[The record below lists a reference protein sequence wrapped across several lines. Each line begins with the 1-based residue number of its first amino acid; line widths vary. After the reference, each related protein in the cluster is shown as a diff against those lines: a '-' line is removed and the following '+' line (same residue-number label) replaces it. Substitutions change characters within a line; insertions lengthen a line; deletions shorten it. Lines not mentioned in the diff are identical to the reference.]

1 LSKTHIKNNSFTI
14 SGNLSLN
21 NKKLLSDTNFTI
33 SLNNWNTL
41 IGQSG
46 IGKSTLLKVIAN
58 LDIPKIFSH
67 SITIKTNKKYS
78 YSWMSQDDLLLPWLT
93 VIENIV
99 LGQRLRRERVN
110 FKKAK
115 NLIEKVHLSNVMYDL
130 PSTLSGGMR
139 QRVAIARTLFEDND
153 IILMDEPFR
162 SLDSIT
168 KTNIQK
174 LAYTLLKDKTIFM
187 VTHDPLEALILSDK
201 LYIFSNKNIQ
211 SITLPRSSPIR
222 DINNKN
228 LTFSYK
234 NILNILQKNYE
245 EQ

>member
-1 LSKTHIKNNSFTI
+1 MSNTHIKNNSFTI
-14 SGNLSLN
+14 SGNISLN

-58 LDIPKIFSH
+58 LDIPKNFSH

-78 YSWMSQDDLLLPWLT
+78 YSWMAQDDLLLPWLT

-115 NLIEKVHLSNVMYDL
+115 NLLEKVHLSNVMYDL

-174 LAYTLLKDKTIFM
+174 LAYSLLKDKTIFM

>member
-1 LSKTHIKNNSFTI
+1 MSNTHKKNNSFTI
-14 SGNLSLN
+14 SGNISLN
-21 NKKLLSDTNFTI
+21 NKKLLSDTSFTI
-33 SLNNWNTL
+33 SLNSWNIL

-58 LDIPKIFSH
+58 LEVPKSFSH
-67 SITIKTNKKYS
+67 SITIKTNKKYN
-78 YSWMSQDDLLLPWLT
+78 YSWMSQDDLLLPWLS

-110 FKKAK
+110 LKKAK
-115 NLIEKVHLSNVMYDL
+115 NLLEKVHLSNVMYDL

-139 QRVAIARTLFEDND
+139 QRVSIARTLFEDND

-174 LAYTLLKDKTIFM
+174 LAYSLLKDKTIFM

>member
-1 LSKTHIKNNSFTI
+1 MSNTHTNKNSFNI

-33 SLNNWNTL
+33 SINSWNTL

-46 IGKSTLLKVIAN
+46 IGKSTLLKAIAN
-58 LDIPKIFSH
+58 LDIPKNFSH
-67 SITIKTNKKYS
+67 SITTKTNKKYS
-78 YSWMSQDDLLLPWLT
+78 YSWMSQDDLLLPWLS

-99 LGQRLRRERVN
+99 LGQRLRREKVN

-115 NLIEKVHLSNVMYDL
+115 NLLEKVHLTNVMNNL

-139 QRVAIARTLFEDND
+139 QRVAIARTLFEDKD

-168 KTNIQK
+168 KSNIQK
-174 LAYTLLKDKTIFM
+174 LAYSLLKNKTIFM

-211 SITLPRSSPIR
+211 KIILPKSSPIR
-222 DINNKN
+222 NINNKN

-234 NILNILQKNYE
+234 NILDILQKNYE